1 MWMKRCRR
9 ELMVNRIQLNGA
21 GLNARWERNK
31 ANHWLNMQKHLY
43 RISGRLQYISMCSR
57 KMHRLFMNECRL
69 LWLDDISHFT
79 FHFNFIA
86 TNICQPFV
94 SMSDIIVYL
103 FVCCWYMWCCWCRCC
118 RVPFFYTHINAS
130 NGIPLMYKCLVVD
143 NFCNQPVHCALF
155 HFQFSFT
162 FFVVVQSR
170 AEKECTHH
178 KWCPFRVRG
187 FHFHCGA
194 PIIPTE
200 FLFIVE
206 CRVSVCVCD
215 IHVWWACVYE
225 RVYAWNRFINK
236 WMCILCV
243 CIVDGHSMQWIK
255 FRNEWMNGWNENRFL
270 TSNFRLKSLECKP
283 VRSNSI
289 QYSDRFHMYR
299 HAERCTILQTSESD
313 EQKKMLLVF

>member
-9 ELMVNRIQLNGA
+9 ELMVNRIQQNGA

-206 CRVSVCVCD
+206 CRVSVCVCVTSMYGELVFTSACMRE
-215 IHVWWACVYE
+215 IVLLTNGCVYC
-225 RVYAWNRFINK
+225 VYAL
-236 WMCILCV
+236 WMGIPCNESNS
-243 CIVDGHSMQWIK
+243 GM
-255 FRNEWMNGWNENRFL
+255 NEWM
-270 TSNFRLKSLECKP
+270 
-283 VRSNSI
+283 
-289 QYSDRFHMYR
+289 
-299 HAERCTILQTSESD
+299 D
-313 EQKKMLLVF
+313 EMKIGF

>member
-79 FHFNFIA
+79 FHLSFIA

-118 RVPFFYTHINAS
+118 RVPFFYTHINAYHWCINAWS
-130 NGIPLMYKCLVVD
+130 LTIFAISLCIAHCSIFNFRSHFLLLFRAEQKKSAPTINGVHFVWEVFTSIAARQSFQQ
-143 NFCNQPVHCALF
+143 NFCSSSNAV
-155 HFQFSFT
+155 
-162 FFVVVQSR
+162 
-170 AEKECTHH
+170 
-178 KWCPFRVRG
+178 W
-187 FHFHCGA
+187 
-194 PIIPTE
+194 
-200 FLFIVE
+200 
-206 CRVSVCVCD
+206 VCVC
-215 IHVWWACVYE
+215 VWHPCMVSLCLRARVCV
-225 RVYAWNRFINK
+225 
-236 WMCILCV
+236 
-243 CIVDGHSMQWIK
+243 
-255 FRNEWMNGWNENRFL
+255 
-270 TSNFRLKSLECKP
+270 KSF
-283 VRSNSI
+283 
-289 QYSDRFHMYR
+289 Y
-299 HAERCTILQTSESD
+299 
-313 EQKKMLLVF
+313 